1 MSVLSQHQPPAVQ
14 DGEMPFSKLLDARWA
29 EVAMAHVKDTE
40 EYVAR
45 RSKLGKKD
53 PLESD
58 AAAVKGKAKI
68 KPGKPGAGNQ
78 RDAEAV

>member
-1 MSVLSQHQPPAVQ
+1 
-14 DGEMPFSKLLDARWA
+14 
-29 EVAMAHVKDTE
+29 MAHVKDTE

-68 KPGKPGAGNQ
+68 KPGKPGAGN